1 MALGIALEHI
11 CKVVWGKELVQL
23 KHFWKHQH
31 LCRYPTFFPWTQTS
45 MFGLWTW
52 ARLHCVQLMY
62 LKYCIGP
69 CTFYIYEVTKP
80 TGSYPSLSMQYKKL
94 LLSEAFVTILFLQ
107 PSLCP
112 EGEHTV
118 KMAPR
123 CFYLFFIRRLYL
135 LPHSISIFLAFFF

>member
-1 MALGIALEHI
+1 MV
-11 CKVVWGKELVQL
+11 KL

-31 LCRYPTFFPWTQTS
+31 LCRYQTFFFLDSGIHVCTLNMGSAALRTINVS
-45 MFGLWTW
+45 KVLYR
-52 ARLHCVQLMY
+52 AVY
-62 LKYCIGP
+62 LLY
-69 CTFYIYEVTKP
+69 TVYEVTKP

-135 LPHSISIFLAFFF
+135 LPHSISIFLAVFFSKFK